1 MNVEVTRLPESRVT
15 LTIELTPEEVDGAL
29 DRTYRQLVHRVNIP
43 GFRKG
48 KAPRPVVERMLGPES
63 FLHEATDE
71 AVRWGYRKAIDQEN
85 LNPLE
90 VADIDVPGDA
100 HAHLHPGEP
109 FRFEATVAVR
119 PQVELPDYHSIS
131 VTPPEVEVT
140 DEDVQNL
147 MDELRQRSAVL
158 EPVQRPAQVG
168 DTVTMNINAKVGG
181 EEVLNEEDFDFPVR
195 SGEEEAEGPTAFPG
209 MSEQMVGA
217 RPGDIKE
224 LTLPLP
230 EDYPQEDWAG
240 KTMFVRALVK
250 EVKHTVLPEVDDDF
264 VQSVSNFE
272 TPEDLR
278 DALRNNIE
286 AERQMQANEQLVR
299 DAVEALTS
307 RTFVDL
313 PPVLIEEELDRMM
326 NDLRQ
331 AFEQQGMAF
340 DLYLSTTGKSEE
352 EMRNELREGATDNV
366 KRSLVLSALADA
378 ENIEIS
384 NKDVDEEIDS
394 LLRGLRAGSAE
405 RRRIR
410 NDTDIRSGI
419 RTRLRRQRAT
429 RRLVEI
435 ASGEE
440 VPEIAAEAVETAAP
454 DVVIDEESEDPTPT
468 PSAAS

>member
-15 LTIELTPEEVDGAL
+15 LAIELTPEEVEGAL
-29 DRTYRQLVHRVNIP
+29 DRTYRQLVHRVSIP

-48 KAPRPVVERMLGPES
+48 KAPRPVVERMLGPET

-71 AVRWGYRKAIDQEN
+71 AVRWGYRKAVDQEN
-85 LNPLE
+85 LTPLE
-90 VADIDVPGDA
+90 VADIDVSGDD

-109 FRFEATVAVR
+109 FRFEATVAIR
-119 PQVELPDYHSIS
+119 PQVELPDYHTIS
-131 VTPPEVEVT
+131 VTRPEVEVS
-140 DEDVQNL
+140 DEDVENL
-147 MDELRQRSAVL
+147 MTELRERAATL

-168 DTVTMNINAKVGG
+168 DTVTMNITARVGG
-181 EEVLNEEDFDFPVR
+181 EEVVNQDDFDFPVR
-195 SGEEEAEGPTAFPG
+195 SEEEEADARTVFPG
-209 MSEQMVGA
+209 LSEQLVGA

-224 LTLPLP
+224 ITLPLP

-250 EVKHTVLPEVDDDF
+250 EVKRTVLPEVDDDF

-272 TPEDLR
+272 TQDELR
-278 DALRNNIE
+278 QALRSNIE

-299 DAVEALTS
+299 DSVEALTS
-307 RTFVDL
+307 RTFVDI

-326 NDLRQ
+326 DDLRR

-366 KRSLVLSALADA
+366 KRSLVLGALADA
-378 ENIEIS
+378 ENIEVN
-384 NKDVDEEIDS
+384 NKDVDQEIDT

-419 RTRLRRQRAT
+419 RSRVRRQRAT

-435 ASGEE
+435 ATGEPVPDE
-440 VPEIAAEAVETAAP
+440 ATNAAESVTPEIAE
-454 DVVIDEESEDPTPT
+454 EESQSTAPTPT
-468 PSAAS
+468 ATS

>member
-15 LTIELTPEEVDGAL
+15 LSVELTPEEVEGAL

-48 KAPRPVVERMLGPES
+48 KAPRPVVERMLGPET

-85 LNPLE
+85 LSPLE
-90 VADIDVPGDA
+90 LADIDVPGDD

-119 PQVELPDYHSIS
+119 PQVELPDYHAIS
-131 VTPPEVEVT
+131 VTRPEVEVT

-147 MDELRQRSAVL
+147 MDELRERSATL
-158 EPVQRPAQVG
+158 EPVQRPAQIG
-168 DTVTMNINAKVGG
+168 DTVTMNLTAKVGG
-181 EEVLNEEDFDFPVR
+181 EEVFNQEDYDYPLR
-195 SGEEEAEGPTAFPG
+195 TEEENEGTVTMFPG
-209 MSEQMVGA
+209 MAEQLDGT

-230 EDYPQEDWAG
+230 ENYPQEEWAG

-250 EVKHTVLPEVDDDF
+250 EVKRTVLPEVDDDF
-264 VQSVSNFE
+264 VQSVSNFQ
-272 TPEDLR
+272 TPEELTE
-278 DALRNNIE
+278 ALRSNIE
-286 AERQMQANEQLVR
+286 SERRQQADEQLVR
-299 DAVEALTS
+299 ESVDALTS
-307 RTFVDL
+307 RTFVDI
-313 PPVLIEEELDRMM
+313 PPVLIEEELDRMI

-340 DLYLSTTGKSEE
+340 DLYLSTIGKSEE

-366 KRSLVLSALADA
+366 KRSLVLGALADA

-384 NKDVDEEIDS
+384 NKDVDGEIDV
-394 LLRGLRAGSAE
+394 LLRGLRTGAAE

-419 RTRLRRQRAT
+419 RSRLRRQRAT

-435 ASGEE
+435 ATGESI
-440 VPEIAAEAVETAAP
+440 PDSAADVDETAPP
-454 DVVIDEESEDPTPT
+454 DIVAEEPESTAPT